1 MPTVFSHAIVGL
13 AISAAAPAAG
23 ARARLA
29 LAAAACAVVPDLDVV
44 TIWIGVRWGH
54 VLGHRG
60 LSHSLLFAAVLAAL
74 VVALGFRGRAR
85 GGVYL
90 RLWLVLFVAT
100 ASHGIL
106 DAMTDGGPGVAFLAP
121 WDRTRYFLP
130 WRPIPVSPI
139 GISRF
144 FGARG
149 LDIMQ
154 AEVVLIWLPTAI
166 VLLAVLA
173 WRWRRGGRR

>member
-1 MPTVFSHAIVGL
+1 MPTVFSHAVVGL
-13 AISAAAPAAG
+13 AIAAAAPPPAP
-23 ARARLA
+23 RARLA
-29 LAAAACAVVPDLDVV
+29 LAAAVCAVVPDLDVV
-44 TIWIGVRWGH
+44 TLWMGVRWGH
-54 VLGHRG
+54 VFGHRG

-74 VVALGFRGRAR
+74 VAALAFRGRAR
-85 GGVYL
+85 GSGYL

-106 DAMTDGGPGVAFLAP
+106 DAMTDGGIGVALLAP

-139 GISRF
+139 GIARF

-149 LDIMQ
+149 LDILQ
-154 AEVVLIWLPTAI
+154 AEVLLIWIPTA
-166 VLLAVLA
+166 VLLLAVLGL
-173 WRWRRGGRR
+173 RWRRRRG

>member
-1 MPTVFSHAIVGL
+1 MSTVFSHAVVGL

-29 LAAAACAVVPDLDVV
+29 VAAAACAVVPDVDVV
-44 TIWIGVRWGH
+44 TLWMGVRWGH

-60 LSHSLLFAAVLAAL
+60 LTHSLLFAAVLAAL
-74 VVALGFRGRAR
+74 VVILVFRGRTR
-85 GGVYL
+85 GRGYL

-106 DAMTDGGPGVAFLAP
+106 DAMTDGGIGVAFLAP

-130 WRPIPVSPI
+130 WRPFPVSPI
-139 GISRF
+139 GIGRF
-144 FGARG
+144 FGERG
-149 LDIMQ
+149 LDIIR
-154 AEVVLIWLPTAI
+154 AEVVLIWVPAA
-166 VLLAVLA
+166 VLLLAAVGL
-173 WRWRRGGRR
+173 RWRRRRG